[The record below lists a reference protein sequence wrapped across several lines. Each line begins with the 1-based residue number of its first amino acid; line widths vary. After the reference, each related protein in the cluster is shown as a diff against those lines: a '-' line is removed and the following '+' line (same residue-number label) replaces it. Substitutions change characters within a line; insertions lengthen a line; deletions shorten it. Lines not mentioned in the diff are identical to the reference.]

1 MATDNI
7 FAGTITCT
15 GLTSTGAIIV
25 TGAIA
30 SSTGFVGPSLTAT
43 SAGVVAGAAGN
54 AVVVSAT
61 NGVANAARVGGL
73 GGNAS
78 LTAGVGATGST
89 NGGAG
94 GSNLVSAGNGGNG
107 TTTGGVGGTVTVQAG
122 NAGTGGNA
130 NGGNVNLVPGTAT
143 GTGTPGE
150 VLINGNTAGFIPVA
164 FNYVPSSLDTSFF
177 VASRLYRVKSIIW
190 RVDAVGT
197 DPGAVSATVKKAAS
211 GTAINAGGAVS
222 LAAAFDLK
230 VGANTNQNGVLS
242 ATPADLEIAAGTAI
256 GVDFTGVLTNATG
269 SVTVTLVPV

>member
-61 NGVANAARVGGL
+61 NGVANAAGVGGL

-150 VLINGNTAGFIPVA
+150 VLINGNTGGFIPVT
-164 FNYVPSSLDTSFF
+164 FNYYAGAIDTSFF
-177 VASRLYRVKSIIW
+177 IATRLYRVKAVIL
-190 RVDAVGT
+190 RVDVTA
-197 DPGAVSATVKKAAS
+197 GAGITALIKKAAS
-211 GTAINAGGAVS
+211 GIAINAGTS
-222 LAAAFDLK
+222 ISTTAFALDG
-230 VGANTNQNGVLS
+230 VAFTNQNGVLS

-256 GVDFTGVLTNATG
+256 GIDFSGVVAVGAAG

>member
-61 NGVANAARVGGL
+61 NGVANAAGVGGL

-150 VLINGNTAGFIPVA
+150 VLINGNTGGFIPVT
-164 FNYVPSSLDTSFF
+164 FNYYAGAIDTSFF
-177 VASRLYRVKSIIW
+177 IATRLYRVKAVIL
-190 RVDAVGT
+190 RVDVTA
-197 DPGAVSATVKKAAS
+197 GAITALIKKAAS
-211 GTAINAGGAVS
+211 GTAINAGTSISTTAFALDG
-222 LAAAFDLK
+222 AAF
-230 VGANTNQNGVLS
+230 TNQNGVL
-242 ATPADLEIAAGTAI
+242 AAAADLEIAAGTAI
-256 GVDFTGVLTNATG
+256 GIDFSGVVAVGAAG